1 MNKIHDW
8 LYAPASNNLRVIAW
22 VLVMTLLAL
31 LLIEV
36 GKRLWAIRPDVKTLT
51 DWIAKAPTT
60 NLRILNGI
68 ALASIF
74 VLGTMTA
81 GLFGIS
87 LDETVLLY
95 IGGFILL
102 QEGVD
107 MLQFGWKRST
117 FRPEA
122 MGMTRESTEPNPPT
136 PAADIVAA
144 TGKPAVP
151 PAPPKVDNVIIPPA
165 APTQPTALPDLP
177 AGATVVPDVPGQ
189 GD

>member
-1 MNKIHDW
+1 MTRLHDW
-8 LYAPASNNLRVIAW
+8 LYSPASNNLRVIAW
-22 VLVMTLLAL
+22 VLIMTLLAL
-31 LLIEV
+31 LLV
-36 GKRLWAIRPDVKTLT
+36 AVVRKLWTIRPSVKTAT
-51 DWIAKAPTT
+51 EWIAKAPTT

-74 VLGTMTA
+74 VLGTMIA
-81 GLFGIS
+81 GLFGIA

-136 PAADIVAA
+136 PAADIVAT
-144 TGKPAVP
+144 TGRPAVP

-165 APTQPTALPDLP
+165 APAAPLPDLP
-177 AGATVVPDVPGQ
+177 VGATVVSDVPGQ